1 MPLISTLANASARGY
16 RTFGAAGEI
25 NSYES
30 IQTVLVGSGGTSSVD
45 FTSIPST
52 YKHLQIRF
60 ITNHASNQ
68 DLYMRFNGDTTGANY
83 TRHYLYGT
91 GSAAAAGANVSDGR
105 LSIGYTSTSANIFGG
120 GVTDVLDYTSTNKN
134 KTIRSLA
141 GFDGNGSGLIVLY
154 SGLWSKT
161 PEAIT
166 SISIFPNSGNINQYS
181 SFALYGIK
189 G

>member
-1 MPLISTLANASARGY
+1 MLNQI
-16 RTFGAAGEI
+16 AAIHGVGTPAVT

-52 YKHLQIRF
+52 FKHLQIRF
-60 ITNHASNQ
+60 ITNNASNQ
-68 DLYMRFNGDTTGANY
+68 DLLLRFNGDTTGANY
-83 TRHYLYGT
+83 TRHYLFGT
-91 GSAAAAGANVSDGR
+91 GTAAGAGGNVSDGR

-141 GFDGNGSGLIVLY
+141 GFDGNGSGLVVLY

-166 SISIFPNSGNINQYS
+166 SISIFAGAGNINQHS